1 MSERDGSDKQ
11 QLWMMIFSI
20 DLKSIEDDVI
30 QIQILSMS
38 DPTLSDI
45 HCNYTGG
52 GRSINSTVA
61 I

>member
-1 MSERDGSDKQ
+1 
-11 QLWMMIFSI
+11 MMIFSI

-30 QIQILSMS
+30 QIQIRSMS

-45 HCNYTGG
+45 DFNYTGG